1 MKDIKLSDKFEI
13 LGHNIDEVT
22 YIEEVLL
29 DLDIISTDE
38 LSEGIHQRILE
49 LHFNEENKEYKYSIL
64 YEVPKNMNDDSI
76 STHFELNETMK
87 DKIRR
92 YISQNNLGFI
102 L

>member
-13 LGHNIDEVT
+13 LGHDIDEVT
-22 YIEEVLL
+22 YIDDVLL
-29 DLDIISTDE
+29 CLDIMSTDE
-38 LSEGIHQRILE
+38 LSEGMYQRILE

-76 STHFELNETMK
+76 STHFELSEIKK

-92 YISQNNLGFI
+92 YISQNNLEFI